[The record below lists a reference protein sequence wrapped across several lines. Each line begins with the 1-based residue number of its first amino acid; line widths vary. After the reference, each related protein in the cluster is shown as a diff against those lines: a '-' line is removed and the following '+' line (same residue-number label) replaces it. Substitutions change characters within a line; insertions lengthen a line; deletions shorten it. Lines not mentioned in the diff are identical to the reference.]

1 MSEYI
6 VELNENPTITV
17 DGWNVRC
24 DDWLIQREEIVR
36 CRDCKFAIINSL
48 GDCKYCEK
56 FWDSDG
62 NAQLNLPG
70 DFFCAWGERRGR

>member
-6 VELNENPTITV
+6 VELTDANHNRLMAEC
-17 DGWNVRC
+17 DGIHER
-24 DDWLIQREEIVR
+24 IVR

-70 DFFCAWGERRGR
+70 DFFCKWGERRSE